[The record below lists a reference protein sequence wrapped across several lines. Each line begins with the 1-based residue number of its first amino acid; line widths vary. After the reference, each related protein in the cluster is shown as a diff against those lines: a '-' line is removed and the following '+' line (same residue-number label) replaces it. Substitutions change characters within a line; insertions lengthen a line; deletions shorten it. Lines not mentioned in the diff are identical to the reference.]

1 MNKIS
6 HRLLLLP
13 LMIFSSFTMAET
25 ITTQYTAKNKLVLQ
39 SVDNNYFT
47 GDASFSRFPSM
58 PSNGD
63 IAPAIVYF
71 KPNSFTNWHS
81 HSQGQYLIVTEGT
94 GRFQE
99 WDKPS
104 QMITKGDVIWIA
116 PNVKHWHG
124 AGEFTAMTHIA
135 MSPVDNNEV
144 TWYEKAQPETTSQ
157 AVLVDKISERQ
168 FTHKQLTL
176 VPFAIAI
183 TQSDTLAEKI
193 AIEQALHTGFT
204 INELKEAV
212 SHQFSYIGA
221 PKTLNGVIT
230 LKSILEDRIKQGIDD
245 PQGPLAKELGPID
258 YYQLGEQKLAA
269 LTNRATTSA
278 IFDFAPAVD
287 YAIKAQLFGY
297 QFSRDNLGDVDRELV
312 TIGSLIGLGDSVNA
326 QLYSHLLLLKQLGL
340 TEEGLLQIA
349 SVITPDQSQNLLVV
363 WHGITP
369 SM

>member
-13 LMIFSSFTMAET
+13 LMIVSSFTMAET
-25 ITTQYTAKNKLVLQ
+25 ITTQYTAKNRLILQ
-39 SVDNNYFT
+39 SVDNNNFT
-47 GDASFSRFPSM
+47 GDASFSRFPGM

-81 HSQGQYLIVTEGT
+81 HSQGQYLIVTDGT

-99 WDKPS
+99 WDKPI
-104 QMITKGDVIWIA
+104 QMMTKGDVIWIA
-116 PNVKHWHG
+116 PHVKHWHG

-144 TWYEKAQPETTSQ
+144 TWYEKAQPEKTSQ
-157 AVLVDKISERQ
+157 AVPVNKISERQ
-168 FTHKQLTL
+168 FTHKQLTI
-176 VPFAIAI
+176 VPLAIAI
-183 TQSDTLAEKI
+183 TQGDSLAEKT
-193 AIEQALHTGFT
+193 AIEQALHAGLTV
-204 INELKEAV
+204 NELKEAV

-221 PKTLNGVIT
+221 PKTLNGVMM
-230 LKSILEDRIKQGIDD
+230 LKSVLEDRFKQGVVD
-245 PQGPLAKELGPID
+245 PQGNLATELGPVD

-278 IFDFAPAVD
+278 IFDFAPAID

-349 SVITPDQSQNLLVV
+349 SVITPEQSQNLLVV

-369 SM
+369 